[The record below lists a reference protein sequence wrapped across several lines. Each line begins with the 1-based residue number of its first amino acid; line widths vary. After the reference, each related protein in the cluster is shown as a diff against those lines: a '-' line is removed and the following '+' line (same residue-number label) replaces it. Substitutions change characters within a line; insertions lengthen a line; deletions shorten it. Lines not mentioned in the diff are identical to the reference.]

1 MKLSARMGNG
11 AEKFLL
17 AKVVKSLRYLIKSS
31 PRPWDAPP
39 LSYKEL
45 SGKLGSLRREKEV
58 SVGYLLSHRKALS

>member
-1 MKLSARMGNG
+1 MKSSARMGNG

-17 AKVVKSLRYLIKSS
+17 AKVVKYLRYLIKSS

-45 SGKLGSLRREKEV
+45 SGKLGSLRREKEA
-58 SVGYLLSHRKALS
+58 SVGYLLSHRKAVS